1 MAFVRAAL
9 NCLKEGLTQS
19 IKLSE
24 IVWKFQEPYGL
35 QTFASFSC
43 GWTHLFQY
51 GEPQESSHAPLS
63 LVTSGWMAHLS
74 PAFMLFAGNYSFTRE
89 QKGLYSPGETG
100 PKLGVFVSFFSF
112 FSPAPQICVSH
123 INFAQNGKTHVVGS
137 KAKSRYCKVKERAEL
152 AKGCLFSSAES
163 KHNSVK
169 GPRMFFFPSFFSFC
183 AKKSRQLAI
192 TKKSIWSSWLSC
204 TSSLAL
210 LSINV

>member
-1 MAFVRAAL
+1 MPHKKRESFIVIHWLVQNAKLKRREEKSGHSWVQMLSRGETPMAFVRAAL

-24 IVWKFQEPYGL
+24 IVWKFQKPYGL
-35 QTFASFSC
+35 QTFASFLC

-74 PAFMLFAGNYSFTRE
+74 SAFMLYAGNYSFTRE

-137 KAKSRYCKVKERAEL
+137 KAKSRYCKVKERAE
-152 AKGCLFSSAES
+152 
-163 KHNSVK
+163 
-169 GPRMFFFPSFFSFC
+169 
-183 AKKSRQLAI
+183 
-192 TKKSIWSSWLSC
+192 
-204 TSSLAL
+204 
-210 LSINV
+210 